1 MDGWRRDLPRVL
13 LSNGCGCHHRPFH
26 SWLGWE
32 VSHQDK
38 AGVTYFLPSIG
49 GGGRNTLIL
58 SFSSSQPQRSSS
70 E

>member
-13 LSNGCGCHHRPFH
+13 LSNGCGCHHGPFH

-38 AGVTYFLPSIG
+38 AVVTYFLPSIWG
-49 GGGRNTLIL
+49 GGTLIL
-58 SFSSSQPQRSSS
+58 SFLNSQSQRSSS